1 MMRIAHLPSDFNPM
15 ILMLGEAEDC
25 RALGGVLRR
34 FARDGQDVAFS
45 DLGFCQAAGTG
56 ILLTAASGPMGVQQC
71 DGYPFI
77 WRLTPSLA
85 VAFADRLDDLADP
98 GRVAGS
104 EDLDCGTQDGIAVKV
119 SRGEYTD
126 DFLAQ
131 P

>member
-71 DGYPFI
+71 DGYPSI